1 MSVPPHNTDFV
12 LFVHDRRIMAAQNLQ
27 VTVAL
32 SLLLLTTLV
41 PCSEA
46 RRGGG
51 GFGRGGGGGS
61 WGRGRGW
68 GGGGGQAYRPV
79 QSSGPSAGKVA
90 GAAAAGAIGGAMIGS
105 ALSRPGYGYGGGY
118 GGYGGYGVGYGGG
131 YGGYGYPRYG
141 GGGPRPGYEPEGSG
155 DMEYYTAASTSP
167 LGSIIIVLGSLM
179 SLLMGHWVAVM

>member
-1 MSVPPHNTDFV
+1 M
-12 LFVHDRRIMAAQNLQ
+12 LGLQ
-27 VTVAL
+27 KLPFTVTFC
-32 SLLLLTTLV
+32 LLLLATLL
-41 PCSEA
+41 PSSEA

-51 GFGRGGGGGS
+51 FSRGGS

-90 GAAAAGAIGGAMIGS
+90 GAAAAGAVGGAMIGS

-118 GGYGGYGVGYGGG
+118 GGYGVGYGGYGGG
-131 YGGYGYPRYG
+131 YGGYGGGYGYPRYGGG

-155 DMEYYTAASTSP
+155 DMEYYTGASSSP
-167 LGSIIIVLGSLM
+167 IYNSIIVVIGSLL